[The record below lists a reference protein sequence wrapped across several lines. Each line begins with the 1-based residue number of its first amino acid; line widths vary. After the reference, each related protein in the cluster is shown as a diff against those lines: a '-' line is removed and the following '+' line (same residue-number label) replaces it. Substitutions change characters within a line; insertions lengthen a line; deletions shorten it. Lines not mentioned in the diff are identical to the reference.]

1 MTKYLKENPDSL
13 KSNYIFT
20 PFLGSGRKGLVTVKE
35 LVLNGVLFYDISKI
49 LKI

>member
-1 MTKYLKENPDSL
+1 MTKYFKENLNSL

-20 PFLGSGRKGLVTVKE
+20 PLLGSESKGLVTLKE